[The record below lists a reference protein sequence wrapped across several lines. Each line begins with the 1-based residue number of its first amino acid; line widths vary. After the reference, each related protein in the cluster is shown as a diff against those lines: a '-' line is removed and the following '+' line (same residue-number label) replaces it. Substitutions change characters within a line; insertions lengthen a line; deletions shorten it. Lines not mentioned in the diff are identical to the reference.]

1 MRKERNERAKITT
14 TAKKEQ
20 QTILSSTLR
29 PDVGGM
35 NKFVSL
41 DESDTADDEMELITP
56 GGGGGLVKE
65 SQRLRRKRRENVEP
79 DMVHEVNQT
88 NNNYLFDT
96 KLK

>member
-1 MRKERNERAKITT
+1 MASRLTQMRKERNDRAKIITT

-35 NKFVSL
+35 NNFVSL

-56 GGGGGLVKE
+56 GGGGGI
-65 SQRLRRKRRENVEP
+65 SQGKSKIKKKKKGKR
-79 DMVHEVNQT
+79 
-88 NNNYLFDT
+88 
-96 KLK
+96 